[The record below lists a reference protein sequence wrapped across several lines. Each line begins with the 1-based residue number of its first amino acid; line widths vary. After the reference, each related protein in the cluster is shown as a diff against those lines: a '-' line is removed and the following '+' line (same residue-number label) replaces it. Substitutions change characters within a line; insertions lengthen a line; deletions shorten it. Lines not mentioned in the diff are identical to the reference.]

1 MVSAFIRNLH
11 ESFQSF
17 PLSKKVLLAPRF
29 ADGQMWLHQVC
40 RAYGHVLNVEVQTI
54 ESIALKQAA
63 LKLFQQKKTVIRP
76 QQSFWII
83 QQIMMEL
90 TKGKDPY
97 LSEAMITPG
106 MVSCFHRSIEDL
118 RQAFVHAKDLELS
131 QFIDHR
137 KGAYLREVLLRYEKM
152 LHAHHFVDQMLIAQL
167 VDVEKDDTIFIMP
180 ENSSLTQARQMILQ
194 TIAGERLVKP
204 MVGLP
209 FTASESDF
217 PADKAQLFHAT
228 GTLAEV
234 REVMRRVLSHEN
246 PLDQVEVIASN
257 YEAYASSIHT
267 LSSEL
272 DISCTYG
279 GGLPLQY
286 ARMGRTLLKLVH
298 WLENDFPIAD
308 FIALLRD
315 GGLSLRNIDESIRSS
330 EWIRT
335 LENLH
340 IGWGKERYVDLLE
353 SIEDG
358 GAVEEK
364 PLLVSLRKVFQGIF
378 ATWPSENAWSPAFIM
393 TWLQKIVTKYGTIQN
408 EDDAVIVKEM
418 DDLVASLSSV
428 DAISSSLMKKEV
440 ALQYV
445 AQLLSGIRVNGTS
458 TPSPGAIHIS
468 SLSGGGLTGRPI
480 TYMVG
485 MDEHNWSVAS
495 RQDPVLLDEE
505 RQRISANLI
514 LASERGRLVK
524 IDQNKRL
531 GSINGNVTLSYS
543 SYQIA
548 EGKQASPAFEL
559 LQIFRNM
566 QKLLDAD
573 YSAMGNALGMPV
585 SYLSHKVIN
594 FEENFL
600 PLDSSDLW
608 TVALTDGHD
617 QMRNGRDTLNAEY
630 LHINKGSQA
639 VMNRVSYAI
648 TAHDGFIQSDTL
660 VAEMGQRA
668 FSASQLERYAE
679 CPMRFYFGYVLG
691 IWSKDEAAYDRT
703 RWLEPTDRGNLLH
716 RIFFEYLKHITAGG
730 SLPTNHDRS
739 IMQSITEEQ
748 LTDYKRLIP
757 APSQHILQKESNE
770 IRQDVEW
777 FYNEELTKTT
787 RPLYFE
793 QELTIDGEPM
803 QLKLTD
809 GTFLTIKGFI
819 DRIDQIGPHTYR
831 IIDYKTGSPAKY
843 RENAYFAGGTQLQH
857 ALYALA
863 AEQWLKDTGR
873 DRDAQV
879 TESAY
884 FFPTARGV
892 GREVVRLQDKYEVL
906 TVLVRSLLTSLEQGV
921 YIPTEDAKRC
931 RYCDYA
937 TVCVNHAAFMADKKN
952 HPDNAVR
959 LRELLEVEAID

>member
-11 ESFQSF
+11 ESFQTF
-17 PLSKKVLLAPRF
+17 PLTKKVLLAPRF
-29 ADGQMWLHQVC
+29 TDGQMWLHQVC

-54 ESIALKQAA
+54 ESLAMKQAA

-90 TKGKDPY
+90 TKEEDPY

-131 QFIDHR
+131 HFIDHR
-137 KGAYLREVLLRYEKM
+137 KGTYLREVLLRYEKM
-152 LHAHHFVDQMLIAQL
+152 LQAHHFVDRMLIAQL
-167 VDVEKDDTIFIMP
+167 VDAEKDGTIFIMP
-180 ENSSLTQARQMILQ
+180 ENSLLTQAQQMILH

-204 MVGLP
+204 MFGLP

-217 PADKAQLFHAT
+217 PAGKAQLFHAT

-234 REVMRRVLSHEN
+234 REVMRRVLSNEN

-257 YEAYASSIHT
+257 YEAYASAIHT

-279 GGLPLQY
+279 SGLPLQY
-286 ARMGRTLLKLVH
+286 ARMGRTLMKLLH

-315 GGLSLRNIDESIRSS
+315 GGLSLRNMDESIRSS
-330 EWIRT
+330 EWIRS

-340 IGWGKERYVDLLE
+340 IGWGKERYLDLLE

-358 GAVEEK
+358 GAAEEES
-364 PLLVSLRKVFQGIF
+364 LLVSLRKIFHGIF
-378 ATWPSENAWSPAFIM
+378 AKWPSEDAWSPAFIM
-393 TWLQKIVTKYGTIQN
+393 TWLQQIVTKYGTIQN

-418 DDLVASLSSV
+418 DELVASLSSV
-428 DAISSSLMKKEV
+428 DAISPSLMKKDI

-445 AQLLSGIRVNGTS
+445 AQLLSGIRVKGTS

-468 SLSGGGLTGRPI
+468 SLSGGGLTGRPF
-480 TYMVG
+480 TYMIG
-485 MDEHNWSVAS
+485 MDEHNWSVSS

-505 RQRISANLI
+505 RQSISANLA
-514 LASERGRLVK
+514 LASKHGRLAK
-524 IDQNKRL
+524 IDQHIRL
-531 GSINGNVTLSYS
+531 GSITGNVTLSYS
-543 SYQIA
+543 SYQVA

-559 LQIFRNM
+559 LQIFRINH
-566 QKLLDAD
+566 QKSDAD
-573 YSAMGNALGMPV
+573 YSGMGEALGIPV
-585 SYLSHKVIN
+585 SYLSHKAIN
-594 FEENFL
+594 EENSH
-600 PLDSSDLW
+600 PVDSSDLW
-608 TVALTDGHD
+608 TVALTDEQD
-617 QMRNGRDTLNAEY
+617 RMRNGRGRLNVAY
-630 LHINKGSQA
+630 PHLNKGNQA
-639 VMNRVSYAI
+639 VMNRVSNAI
-648 TAHDGFIQSDTL
+648 SAHDGIIQSDTL
-660 VAEMGQRA
+660 VAEMGKRA

-691 IWSKDEAAYDRT
+691 IWSKDEATYDRT
-703 RWLEPTDRGNLLH
+703 RWLEPMERGNLLH
-716 RIFFEYLKHITAGG
+716 RIFYEYLKQITSDG
-730 SLPTNHDRS
+730 SLPANHDRS

-748 LTDYKRLIP
+748 LADYKRLVP
-757 APSQHILQKESNE
+757 APSQHILQKESDE

-787 RPLYFE
+787 RPLHFE

-819 DRIDQIGPHTYR
+819 DRIDQIGPHSYR
-831 IIDYKTGSPAKY
+831 IIDYKTGSPGKY
-843 RENAYFAGGTQLQH
+843 RDNAYFAGGTQLQH
-857 ALYALA
+857 ALYTLA

-884 FFPTARGV
+884 YFPTARGV
-892 GREVVRLQDKYEVL
+892 GREVVRLQDKREVL
-906 TVLVRSLLTSLEQGV
+906 TGVVRSLLTSMEQGV
-921 YIPTEDAKRC
+921 YIPTDDAKRC

-937 TVCVNHAAFMADKKN
+937 TVCVNHASFMADKKKD
-952 HPDNAVR
+952 PDNAVR
-959 LRELLEVEAID
+959 LKELLEVEAID

>member
-11 ESFQSF
+11 ESFQTF

-40 RAYGHVLNVEVQTI
+40 RVYGHVLNVEVQTI
-54 ESIALKQAA
+54 ESLALKQAA

-90 TKGKDPY
+90 TKGEDTY
-97 LSEAMITPG
+97 LSDTMITPG

-118 RQAFVHAKDLELS
+118 RQAFVQAKDLELS
-131 QFIDHR
+131 YFIDLP
-137 KGAYLREVLLRYEKM
+137 KGMYVREVLLRYEKM
-152 LHAHHFVDQMLIAQL
+152 LLEHNFVDQMLLTDL
-167 VDVEKDDTIFIMP
+167 VEVEQDGTLFIVP
-180 ENSSLTQARQMILQ
+180 ENSLLSHAQQTILQ

-204 MVGLP
+204 MLGLP

-234 REVMRRVLSHEN
+234 REVMRRVLVQEN

-257 YEAYASSIHT
+257 YEDYASAMHT
-267 LSSEL
+267 LSAEL

-286 ARMGRTLLKLVH
+286 ARMGRTLLKLIH

-308 FIALLRD
+308 FISLLRD
-315 GGLSLRNIDESIRSS
+315 GGLSLRNVDDSIRSS

-335 LENLH
+335 LEKLP
-340 IGWGKERYVDLLE
+340 IGWGKERYLDLLE
-353 SIEDG
+353 SIEVG
-358 GAVEEK
+358 GDAEEK
-364 PLLVSLRKVFQGIF
+364 PLVVSLRKVFQGIF
-378 ATWPSENAWSPAFIM
+378 AKWPSEDAWSPAFIL
-393 TWLQKIVTKYGTIQN
+393 TWLQRIVSDYGTIQN
-408 EDDAVIVKEM
+408 EDDAGIVKEI
-418 DDLVASLSSV
+418 DELAATLASV
-428 DAISSSLMKKEV
+428 DAISPSLMKKDV
-440 ALQYV
+440 AQQYV
-445 AQLLSGIRVNGTS
+445 TQLLSGIRVKVAS

-468 SLSGGGLTGRPI
+468 SLSGGGLTGRPF
-480 TYMVG
+480 TYIVG

-505 RQRISANLI
+505 RQNISAHLL
-514 LASERGRLVK
+514 LASERGKLAK
-524 IDQNKRL
+524 LDQHRRL
-531 GSINGNVTLSYS
+531 GSITGNVTLSYS

-559 LQIFRNM
+559 LKIFRN
-566 QKLLDAD
+566 KLQMSDAD
-573 YSAMGNALGMPV
+573 YTAMGNALGMPV
-585 SYLSHKVIN
+585 SYLSHKATNEVS
-594 FEENFL
+594 FL

-608 TVALTDGHD
+608 TVALTDKHD
-617 QMRNGRDTLNAEY
+617 QTRNGRDTLNAAY
-630 LHINKGSQA
+630 PHMNKGSQA
-639 VMNRVSYAI
+639 VMNRVSNAI

-660 VAEMGQRA
+660 VAEMGQRS

-691 IWSKDEAAYDRT
+691 IWAKDEAVYDRT
-703 RWLEPTDRGNLLH
+703 RWLEPMDRGNLLH
-716 RIFFEYLKHITAGG
+716 RIFYEYLKQITSDG
-730 SLPTNHDRS
+730 SLPANHDRT
-739 IMQSITEEQ
+739 IMQAITEKQLADFEQ
-748 LTDYKRLIP
+748 LVP
-757 APSQHILQKESNE
+757 APSQLILQKESDE

-793 QELTIDGEPM
+793 QDLTIDGEPM
-803 QLKLTD
+803 TLKLTD
-809 GTFLTIKGFI
+809 GSSLTLKGFI
-819 DRIDQIGPHTYR
+819 DRIDQIGPNAYR
-831 IIDYKTGSPAKY
+831 IIDYKTGSPGKY
-843 RENAYFAGGTQLQH
+843 RDNAYFAGGTQLQH

-873 DRDAQV
+873 DKDAQV

-884 FFPTARGV
+884 YFPTARGV
-892 GREVVRLQDKYEVL
+892 GREVVRAQDKREVL
-906 TVLVRSLLTSLEQGV
+906 TGLVRSLLTSMEQGV
-921 YIPTEDAKRC
+921 YIPTEDARRC

-937 TVCVNHAAFMADKKN
+937 TVCVNHASFMGDKKKDLGN
-952 HPDNAVR
+952 VVR
-959 LRELLEVEAID
+959 LKELLEVEAID